1 MINEFEHETEAGV
14 DGPFEIWRKA
24 LLKDAAAALEDLLSG
39 AGARGAQQHSEPA
52 DFLADLLAHHVN
64 KDAKGQLIEGLD
76 AAMLKWLKDQRSW
89 PPSRIIKYGT
99 RAYLAQVS
107 DALAVAARLPLN
119 VTGSDMIRTHS
130 AWDDWFHGLRLPG
143 DIDLLRQFDMV
154 LIQKQTDDR
163 FTHRWFAACEEAAWG
178 WPYWQTKLRT
188 GLLGLRKIP
197 AADGTR
203 PELVAAA
210 ALVEFSVLGLSRR
223 TIPHAQVESTFRR
236 QAGALAVLYPRHAEH
251 WQSVWAEALDRT
263 EVMAPNGSPASSHR
277 ESMSEKADIVS
288 SVAAW
293 IDHAETADSGAQ
305 RRASVYYAELPPND
319 RRLQIQREISRTDT
333 LKVGLWDRIRRLI
346 DDHWR
351 YALDSGNSHYAVRT
365 TVNLCNRVLSRNI
378 DRSYVE
384 KIYGW
389 AIQATEAEPGN
400 PYTWDF
406 WAKAL
411 LSLGQEENAI
421 AVRWESIR
429 RFPENVVLRGS
440 LAHTFVGQNKLVLAE
455 TLLRQTIVDFPH
467 NVVIRHILT
476 LMLWKQGRR
485 NEAAGEAADL
495 EKLDPEREDF
505 KRLSALI
512 RQRNRL
518 SDEDF
523 DRDLINLHSQGFGH
537 IGKLG
542 YDPAPRFVSKGPVIA
557 LASEDAGPV
566 TAYVTQL
573 KSRTRWIE
581 LFFAP
586 PTNGTSSQLDALR
599 KEALTSESALVAAHR
614 AGLMDKSEIHSWVS
628 ARPSSYSVRLLLAL
642 RGNNGLDK
650 TAMQHISSDFP
661 QHRQW
666 NRWLCYGFSSLEER
680 DQLRNEAQAGTLTD
694 SWMERLTAVYP
705 VLASGEDEDVASFD
719 AVGQRRLVEEIAFA
733 ASERAVPSLAWAA

>member
-1 MINEFEHETEAGV
+1 MIDEFGRDTEAIV
-14 DGPFEIWRKA
+14 DDPFEIWGKA
-24 LLKDAAAALEDLLSG
+24 LLKNAAAALEDLLSG

-99 RAYLAQVS
+99 RAYLAQIS
-107 DALAVAARLPLN
+107 DALAVAARLPLRI
-119 VTGSDMIRTHS
+119 TGSDMIRTHCT
-130 AWDDWFHGLRLPG
+130 WDDWLRGLRLPG

-163 FTHRWFAACEEAAWG
+163 FTHRWFAACDEAAWG
-178 WPYWQTKLRT
+178 SPYWQTKLRT

-197 AADGTR
+197 AADGIR
-203 PELVAAA
+203 PELVVASG
-210 ALVEFSVLGLSRR
+210 LVRFGVLGLSCGMIQRD
-223 TIPHAQVESTFRR
+223 TVESTVRR
-236 QAGALAVLYPRHAEH
+236 QAGALAVLYPRDAEH
-251 WQSVWAEALDRT
+251 WPKIWAEALDL
-263 EVMAPNGSPASSHR
+263 HR
-277 ESMSEKADIVS
+277 KSMSKKADIIS

-293 IDHAETADSGAQ
+293 IDHAETANSRTP
-305 RRASVYYAELPPND
+305 RRASVSHTELPTRA
-319 RRLQIQREISRTDT
+319 RRLQIAGEISSTDT
-333 LKVGLWDRIRRLI
+333 LEVELRGRIRRLI

-351 YALDSGNSHYAVRT
+351 YALESGNSHYAVRT
-365 TVNLCNRVLSRNI
+365 TVNLCNRVLSHNI

-400 PYTWDF
+400 PYAWDL

-411 LSLGQEENAI
+411 LSLEQEENAI

-429 RFPENVVLRGS
+429 RFPENAVLRGS

-485 NEAAGEAADL
+485 DEAAGEAAAL

-523 DRDLINLHSQGFGH
+523 DRDLKYLHSQDFGH

-542 YDPAPRFVSKGPVIA
+542 YDPAPRLVSKGPVIA

-573 KSRTRWIE
+573 KGRTRWIE

-586 PTNGTSSQLDALR
+586 STDGTNSQLDALR

-614 AGLMDKSEIHSWVS
+614 AGLTDKSDIHSWVRV
-628 ARPSSYSVRLLLAL
+628 RPSSYSARLLLAL

-650 TAMQHISSDFP
+650 TAMQQISSDFP
-661 QHRQW
+661 QHLQW

-680 DQLRNEAQAGTLTD
+680 DQLRNEAQAGTLAD
-694 SWMERLTAVYP
+694 SWMDRLTAVYP
-705 VLASGEDEDVASFD
+705 VLASGEHEDVASFD

>member
-1 MINEFEHETEAGV
+1 MIKEFERDSEANV
-14 DGPFEIWRKA
+14 DDPFEIWRIA
-24 LLKDAAAALEDLLSG
+24 LLKDAVAALEDILSG
-39 AGARGAQQHSEPA
+39 AGARGAQQRAEPA
-52 DFLADLLAHHVN
+52 DFLADLLAQPTHE
-64 KDAKGQLIEGLD
+64 DARGKLIEGLD
-76 AAMLKWLKDQRSW
+76 AAMLKWLNDQRAW
-89 PPSRIIKYGT
+89 PPSRIIKYGP
-99 RAYLAQVS
+99 RAYIAQIS
-107 DALAVAARLPLN
+107 DALAVAARLPLK
-119 VTGSDMIRTHS
+119 VTGSDMIRSHS

-163 FTHRWFAACEEAAWG
+163 FAPRWFAACEEAAWG

-197 AADGTR
+197 VADGTR

-223 TIPHAQVESTFRR
+223 TIPQAQVESTFRR

-251 WQSVWAEALDRT
+251 WQSVWAEALDR
-263 EVMAPNGSPASSHR
+263 HHK
-277 ESMSEKADIVS
+277 SMSGKANILS

-293 IDHAETADSGAQ
+293 IDHAEAANNGTP
-305 RRASVYYAELPPND
+305 RRASVYYAELPPKR
-319 RRLQIQREISRTDT
+319 RRLQIETEISSIDT
-333 LKVGLWDRIRRLI
+333 LEVELWGRIRRLI

-384 KIYGW
+384 KIYRW
-389 AIQATEAEPGN
+389 AVQATEAEPGN

-406 WAKAL
+406 WAKVL
-411 LSLGQEENAI
+411 FSLGHEEDAV

-440 LAHTFVGQNKLVLAE
+440 LAHTLVRQGKLVLAE
-455 TLLRQTIVDFPH
+455 ALLRQTIADFPH
-467 NVVIRHILT
+467 NVVIRHIMT

-485 NEAAGEAADL
+485 DEAEREAADL
-495 EKLDPEREDF
+495 EKLAPERDDF
-505 KRLSALI
+505 KMLSALI

-518 SDEDF
+518 SDEEF
-523 DRDLINLHSQGFGH
+523 DRDLIHLHSQIFGH

-542 YDPAPRFVSKGPVIA
+542 SNPTVRTPRFVSQRPVIA
-557 LASEDAGPV
+557 LVSEDAGPV
-566 TAYVTQL
+566 TAYVAQL
-573 KSRTRWIE
+573 KNRTRWIE

-586 PTNGTSSQLDALR
+586 SKDGTDSQLDTLR
-599 KEALTSESALVAAHR
+599 KEALTSESALVAAYR
-614 AGLMDKSEIHSWVS
+614 AGLMDKSEINSWIS
-628 ARPSSYSVRLLLAL
+628 ARPSSYSARLLLAL
-642 RGNNGLDK
+642 REDKGLDR
-650 TAMQHISSDFP
+650 TEMEQISSDFP

-666 NRWLCYGFSSLEER
+666 NRWLCSDFSSLEER
-680 DQLRNEAQAGTLTD
+680 NQLRNEAQTGTSAG
-694 SWMERLTAVYP
+694 SWMDRLTAVYP
-705 VLASGEDEDVASFD
+705 VLAGDEGAGAASFD
-719 AVGQRRLVEEIAFA
+719 PVGQRRLVEEIAFA
-733 ASERAVPSLAWAA
+733 AAERAVPSLARAA

>member
-24 LLKDAAAALEDLLSG
+24 LLKDAASALEDLLSG
-39 AGARGAQQHSEPA
+39 AGARGSQQHSEPA

-64 KDAKGQLIEGLD
+64 KDARGQLIEQLD
-76 AAMLKWLKDQRSW
+76 AALLKWFKNQRAW
-89 PPSRIIKYGT
+89 PPRRIVEYGT

-107 DALAVAARLPLN
+107 DALAVAARLPLRI
-119 VTGSDMIRTHS
+119 TGSDMIGTHCT
-130 AWDDWFHGLRLPG
+130 WDDWFRGLRLPG

-163 FTHRWFAACEEAAWG
+163 FTHRWFAACKEAAWG
-178 WPYWQTKLRT
+178 SPYWQTKLRT

-197 AADGTR
+197 AADGIR

-223 TIPHAQVESTFRR
+223 TIPQAQVESTFRR

-251 WQSVWAEALDRT
+251 WQSVWAEALDR
-263 EVMAPNGSPASSHR
+263 HR

-293 IDHAETADSGAQ
+293 IDPAETANSGTSQ
-305 RRASVYYAELPPND
+305 KASVYYAELPP
-319 RRLQIQREISRTDT
+319 RKRLRQIERETLSTDT
-333 LKVGLWDRIRRLI
+333 LEVGLWDRIRRFI

-365 TVNLCNRVLSRNI
+365 TVNLCNRVLSRRL

-406 WAKAL
+406 WAKVL
-411 LSLGQEENAI
+411 LSLGHEEDAV

-429 RFPENVVLRGS
+429 RFPENAVLRGS
-440 LAHTFVGQNKLVLAE
+440 LAYTLVRQGKLVLAE
-455 TLLRQTIVDFPH
+455 TLIRQTIVDFPH

-485 NEAAGEAADL
+485 EEAAGEAAAL
-495 EKLDPEREDF
+495 EKLDPGHEDF

-512 RQRNRL
+512 RQRDRL

-523 DRDLINLHSQGFGH
+523 GRDLINLHSQDFGH

-542 YDPAPRFVSKGPVIA
+542 YDPAPHLVSKGPIIA

-573 KSRTRWIE
+573 KGRTRWIE

-586 PTNGTSSQLDALR
+586 SADGTNSQLDALR

-614 AGLMDKSEIHSWVS
+614 AGLTDKSDIHSWVS
-628 ARPSSYSVRLLLAL
+628 VRPSSYSARLLLAL
-642 RGNNGLDK
+642 RENIGLDK
-650 TAMQHISSDFP
+650 TAMQQISSDFP

-680 DQLRNEAQAGTLTD
+680 GQLRNEAQAGTSVRYWID
-694 SWMERLTAVYP
+694 RLTAVYP
-705 VLASGEDEDVASFD
+705 VLASGEVD

>member
-1 MINEFEHETEAGV
+1 MIKEFERDSEANV
-14 DGPFEIWRKA
+14 DSPFEIWRIA
-24 LLKDAAAALEDLLSG
+24 LLKDAATALEDLLSG

-64 KDAKGQLIEGLD
+64 EDARGQLIEGLD
-76 AAMLKWLKDQRSW
+76 AAMLKWLNDQRAW
-89 PPSRIIKYGT
+89 PPSRIIEYGT
-99 RAYLAQVS
+99 RAYRAQIS
-107 DALAVAARLPLN
+107 DALEVAARLPLK
-119 VTGSDMIRTHS
+119 VTGSDMVRTHS

-163 FTHRWFAACEEAAWG
+163 FAPRWFAACEEAAWG

-210 ALVEFSVLGLSRR
+210 GLVEFSVLGLSRR
-223 TIPHAQVESTFRR
+223 TIPQAQVESTFRR

-251 WQSVWAEALDRT
+251 WRDVWAELLDR
-263 EVMAPNGSPASSHR
+263 HR
-277 ESMSEKADIVS
+277 ESMSENADIVS

-293 IDHAETADSGAQ
+293 IDHAETADSGTP
-305 RRASVYYAELPPND
+305 RKASVYYAELPPRD
-319 RRLQIQREISRTDT
+319 ERLQIQREISGTDT
-333 LKVGLWDRIRRLI
+333 LEVGLWDRIRRLI

-384 KIYGW
+384 KIYRW
-389 AIQATEAEPGN
+389 AVQATEAEPGN
-400 PYTWDF
+400 PYAWDF
-406 WAKAL
+406 WAKVL
-411 LSLGQEENAI
+411 LSLGHEEDAV
-421 AVRWESIR
+421 AVRWESMR

-440 LAHTFVGQNKLVLAE
+440 LAHTLVRQGKLVLAE
-455 TLLRQTIVDFPH
+455 ALLRQTTIDFPH
-467 NVVIRHILT
+467 DVVIRHILT

-485 NEAAGEAADL
+485 DEAAGEADDL
-495 EKLDPEREDF
+495 EKLAPERDDF
-505 KRLSALI
+505 KRLSTLI
-512 RQRNRL
+512 RQRDRL

-523 DRDLINLHSQGFGH
+523 DRDLINLHGQGFGH

-542 YDPAPRFVSKGPVIA
+542 YDPATLWTPRLVSKGPVIA

-566 TAYVTQL
+566 TAYVAQL
-573 KSRTRWIE
+573 KDRTRWIE

-586 PTNGTSSQLDALR
+586 PTNGTGSQLDALR

-614 AGLMDKSEIHSWVS
+614 AGLMDKSEIHSWVN
-628 ARPSSYSVRLLLAL
+628 ARPSSYSARLLLAL
-642 RGNNGLDK
+642 RGNKGLDQ
-650 TAMQHISSDFP
+650 TAMQQISSDFP

-666 NRWLCYGFSSLEER
+666 NRWLCSDFSSLEER
-680 DQLRNEAQAGTLTD
+680 NQLRNEAQTGTSAD
-694 SWMERLTAVYP
+694 SWMDRLTAVYP
-705 VLASGEDEDVASFD
+705 VLAGDEGEGAASFD
-719 AVGQRRLVEEIAFA
+719 PVGQRRLVEEIAFA
-733 ASERAVPSLAWAA
+733 AAERAVPSLARAA

>member
-1 MINEFEHETEAGV
+1 MIHEFGRDSDASVG
-14 DGPFEIWRKA
+14 GPFEIWGKA

-99 RAYLAQVS
+99 RAYLAQIS
-107 DALAVAARLPLN
+107 DALAVSARLPLRI
-119 VTGSDMIRTHS
+119 TGSDMIRTHCT
-130 AWDDWFHGLRLPG
+130 WDDWFRGLRLPG

-163 FTHRWFAACEEAAWG
+163 FTHRWFAACDEAAWG
-178 WPYWQTKLRT
+178 SPYWQTKLRT

-197 AADGTR
+197 AADGIR
-203 PELVAAA
+203 PELVVASG
-210 ALVEFSVLGLSRR
+210 LVEFSVLGLSRR
-223 TIPHAQVESTFRR
+223 TIPQAQVESTFRR

-251 WQSVWAEALDRT
+251 WQSVWAEALDR
-263 EVMAPNGSPASSHR
+263 HR
-277 ESMSEKADIVS
+277 ESMSENTDFVS

-293 IDHAETADSGAQ
+293 IDHAETADSGTQ
-305 RRASVYYAELPPND
+305 RRASAYYAELPPND

-333 LKVGLWDRIRRLI
+333 LKVGLWDRIQRLI

-400 PYTWDF
+400 PYAWDL

-411 LSLGQEENAI
+411 LSLGQEENAL

-429 RFPENVVLRGS
+429 RFPDNAVLRGS
-440 LAHTFVGQNKLVLAE
+440 LAHTLVGQNRLVLAE

-467 NVVIRHILT
+467 NFVIRHILT
-476 LMLWKQGRR
+476 LILWKQERR
-485 NEAAGEAADL
+485 EEAAGEAATL
-495 EKLDPEREDF
+495 EKLDPERDDF
-505 KRLSALI
+505 KRLSALVH
-512 RQRNRL
+512 QRYRL
-518 SDEDF
+518 ADEDF
-523 DRDLINLHSQGFGH
+523 YRDLMDLIEQM
-537 IGKLG
+537 KL
-542 YDPAPRFVSKGPVIA
+542 YA
-557 LASEDAGPV
+557 
-566 TAYVTQL
+566 
-573 KSRTRWIE
+573 
-581 LFFAP
+581 
-586 PTNGTSSQLDALR
+586 
-599 KEALTSESALVAAHR
+599 EATGANSAA
-614 AGLMDKSEIHSWVS
+614 
-628 ARPSSYSVRLLLAL
+628 
-642 RGNNGLDK
+642 
-650 TAMQHISSDFP
+650 
-661 QHRQW
+661 
-666 NRWLCYGFSSLEER
+666 
-680 DQLRNEAQAGTLTD
+680 
-694 SWMERLTAVYP
+694 
-705 VLASGEDEDVASFD
+705 
-719 AVGQRRLVEEIAFA
+719 
-733 ASERAVPSLAWAA
+733 

>member
-1 MINEFEHETEAGV
+1 M
-14 DGPFEIWRKA
+14 PR
-24 LLKDAAAALEDLLSG
+24 
-39 AGARGAQQHSEPA
+39 PA
-52 DFLADLLAHHVN
+52 DFLADLLAHH
-64 KDAKGQLIEGLD
+64 DEDEKGKLIEGLD
-76 AAMLKWLKDQRSW
+76 AAILKWLKDRRSW
-89 PPSRIIKYGT
+89 PPGRIIKYGT
-99 RAYLAQVS
+99 RAYLARIS
-107 DALAVAARLPLN
+107 DALAITARLPLK
-119 VTGSDMIRTHS
+119 VTGSDMIRSHS
-130 AWDDWFHGLRLPG
+130 SWDDWFHGMRLPG

-163 FTHRWFAACEEAAWG
+163 FTHRWFAACKEAAWG
-178 WPYWQTKLRT
+178 SPYWQTKLRT
-188 GLLGLRKIP
+188 GLLGLRKIR
-197 AADGTR
+197 AADGIR

-223 TIPHAQVESTFRR
+223 TITQAQVESTFRR

-251 WQSVWAEALDRT
+251 WQSVWAEALDRH
-263 EVMAPNGSPASSHR
+263 S
-277 ESMSEKADIVS
+277 ESMSENADFVS

-293 IDHAETADSGAQ
+293 IDHAETADSGTQ
-305 RRASVYYAELPPND
+305 RRASAYYAELPPND

-365 TVNLCNRVLSRNI
+365 TVNLCNRVLSHNI

-400 PYTWDF
+400 PYAWDL
-406 WAKAL
+406 WAKVL

-429 RFPENVVLRGS
+429 RFPENAVLRGS

-485 NEAAGEAADL
+485 DEAAGEAAAL
-495 EKLDPEREDF
+495 EKLAPEREDF

-523 DRDLINLHSQGFGH
+523 ERDLIYLHSQDFGH

-566 TAYVTQL
+566 TAYVAQL
-573 KSRTRWIE
+573 KGRTRWIE

-586 PTNGTSSQLDALR
+586 SKDGTNSQLDALR

-614 AGLMDKSEIHSWVS
+614 AGLMGKSEIHSWVS
-628 ARPSSYSVRLLLAL
+628 ARPSSYSARLLLAL
-642 RGNNGLDK
+642 RGNKGLDQ

-680 DQLRNEAQAGTLTD
+680 DQLRNDAQAGTLAD
-694 SWMERLTAVYP
+694 SWMDRLTAVYP